1 MAIFSP
7 FFLGNIGQEI
17 VFYDIQE
24 QKNNFLGCKNK
35 TFKKWKTKLYI
46 AHFSRFFLGNIGQ
59 GNVFYDI
66 KTHGFGPKMA
76 IFQSLF
82 FFSNIGQ
89 QNVFYND
96 FTTNKK
102 KNF

>member
-46 AHFSRFFLGNIGQ
+46 GHFSRFFLGNIGQ

-66 KTHGFGPKMA
+66 QTHGFGPKMA
-76 IFQSLF
+76 IFQSHF
-82 FFSNIGQ
+82 FFQ
-89 QNVFYND
+89 QYRPAKCVLQY
-96 FTTNKK
+96 FTTNK
-102 KNF
+102 